1 MLGVERRKWK
11 FRYLGTTSV
20 AVVLFLRHGSSLP
33 HNVHGNNNGSCCSAR
48 SYHGALHFPCSKIMA
63 EGRSGGKP
71 MLAFR
76 RSTRYHISKFGAS
89 INQKLGSK
97 RNWKA
102 ANFRTSDRSFLGRLT
117 VKRSL
122 MQSHIRLMRL
132 NKESLAVAGILREVM
147 ERHTPNVF
155 SAVKL

>member
-1 MLGVERRKWK
+1 
-11 FRYLGTTSV
+11 
-20 AVVLFLRHGSSLP
+20 
-33 HNVHGNNNGSCCSAR
+33 
-48 SYHGALHFPCSKIMA
+48 MA
-63 EGRSGGKP
+63 EGRSGGKR

-76 RSTRYHISKFGAS
+76 RSTRYYISKFGAS

-97 RNWKA
+97 CNWKA

-122 MQSHIRLMRL
+122 MQSHIRLMIL

>member
-1 MLGVERRKWK
+1 MLEDNGRRKK
-11 FRYLGTTSV
+11 RRETDARVSSINALLYL
-20 AVVLFLRHGSSLP
+20 
-33 HNVHGNNNGSCCSAR
+33 C
-48 SYHGALHFPCSKIMA
+48 
-63 EGRSGGKP
+63 
-71 MLAFR
+71 
-76 RSTRYHISKFGAS
+76 KFGTS

-122 MQSHIRLMRL
+122 MQSHIRLMIL